1 MPGSRNR
8 KRPIQV
14 KFFVDENELSLIKTK
29 MAQIGTENT
38 SAYLRK
44 MAIDGYV
51 IKLDI
56 PQLRELTSQM
66 SRISNSE
73 NQIAKRLNTT
83 GNLYEAD
90 IEEIKKNQEEI
101 YEGIRKILNSLSQLD

>member
-1 MPGSRNR
+1 MPDNRNR

-29 MAQIGTENT
+29 MAQIGTENM

-56 PQLRELTSQM
+56 PQLREMTSQM

-73 NQIAKRLNTT
+73 NQIAKRLNTS
-83 GNLYEAD
+83 GNLYETD